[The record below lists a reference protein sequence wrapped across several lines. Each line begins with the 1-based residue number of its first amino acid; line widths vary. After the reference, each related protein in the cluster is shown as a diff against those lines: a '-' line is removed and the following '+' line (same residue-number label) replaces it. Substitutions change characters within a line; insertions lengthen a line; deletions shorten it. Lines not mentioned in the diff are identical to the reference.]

1 MLIIAGHRPTVFAVG
16 ADEVGL
22 DTFLLPIISPTT
34 VQSTSLNGLCT
45 LGNQIKLFSD
55 QHFISGSD

>member
-1 MLIIAGHRPTVFAVG
+1 MLIIVGHRPTVFAVG
-16 ADEVGL
+16 PDEIGL
-22 DTFLLPIISPTT
+22 DIFLSPIISPTT
-34 VQSTSLNGLCT
+34 VLSTSSNGLCT